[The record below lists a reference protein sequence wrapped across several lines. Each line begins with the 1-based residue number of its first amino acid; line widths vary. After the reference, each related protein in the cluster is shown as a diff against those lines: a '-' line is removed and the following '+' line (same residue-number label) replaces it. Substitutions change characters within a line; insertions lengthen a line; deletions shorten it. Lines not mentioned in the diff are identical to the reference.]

1 MFVTDKQAKPI
12 NPISSHMKPEAEI
25 KARLL
30 AVIKAYSALLS
41 EAETDQENQSQQQ
54 HEQYRYDL
62 HMLEAERK
70 ALLWVLDL
78 NNHNQ
83 PTGEHL
89 VREAKD
95 IINPS

>member
-1 MFVTDKQAKPI
+1 
-12 NPISSHMKPEAEI
+12 MKPESEI
-25 KARLL
+25 KARLI
-30 AVIKAYSALLS
+30 AVSIAYSALLS
-41 EAETDQENQSQQQ
+41 VAEAEQETHSQQQ
-54 HEQYRYDL
+54 QEEYRYDL

-70 ALLWVLDL
+70 SLLWVLDL